1 MRDSHVVTVVGRQ
14 RIADFAHL
22 ASVRQE
28 IAGNRLVRA
37 ILKLNTGQISEI
49 LNRHTTFDS
58 GDAIDERGTLRA
70 LAALFLRQ
78 IVFVANVA
86 DQLLRHILQR
96 DDAVGTAIF
105 VDDHRQMNATL
116 TQQFKAWQ
124 QLRRAR
130 QRNAFARHVGDR
142 LRLGIANVEQI
153 AHVHKAEHVIE
164 ILAGHRITGVWHF
177 AHVRG
182 RIPDRHG
189 TIQKYHVGAWTHH
202 FRHNRFGCVEHVI
215 ENRTLVLA

>member
-1 MRDSHVVTVVGRQ
+1 M
-14 RIADFAHL
+14 
-22 ASVRQE
+22 RQE
-28 IAGNRLVRA
+28 IAGNRLIRA
-37 ILKLNTGQISEI
+37 ILKLDTSQISEI

-70 LAALFLRQ
+70 LAALLLRQ
-78 IVFVANVA
+78 IIFVANIA

-96 DDAVGTAIF
+96 DDAVGAAIF

-130 QRNAFARHVGDR
+130 QRNAFARHVGNR
-142 LRLGIANVEQI
+142 LRLGIANVEQV
-153 AHVHKAEHVIE
+153 AHMHKAKHIVE
-164 ILAGHRITGVWHF
+164 ILAGHRITGIRHF

-189 TIQKYHVGAWTHH
+189 TIQKHHVGAWAHH
-202 FRHNRFGCVEHVI
+202 FGHNRFGCVEHVV
-215 ENRTLVLA
+215 EDRAFVLA